1 MSNETEQKKTE
12 QTAPAELS
20 DKALEQVSGGTVL
33 ETEEPY
39 IATPDEEPPFN
50 PRMYKPSPGIRRR

>member
-12 QTAPAELS
+12 QTESAELS

-39 IATPDEEPPFN
+39 IATPHEEPPYF
-50 PRMYKPSPGIRRR
+50 PRAYKPSPGSRRR